1 MIKINHLALAAA
13 TAILLLIVASI
24 YVPWWT
30 LVIGNPQLGIASFSP
45 LNLNFQLLGIT
56 MTTPLIWALNTSTL
70 LTLLLGSLVLLF
82 YGVKPDKPYSPKLLS
97 FGYKI
102 PLYAV
107 TLFIVEIVGLVAV
120 AKMALGVDFPLMGS
134 AAISFPSSIA
144 PAGATGSIYVAAA
157 FEWPFYLAIAVV
169 VLCVAARFYHKK
181 TVPATINH

>member
-1 MIKINHLALAAA
+1 
-13 TAILLLIVASI
+13 
-24 YVPWWT
+24 
-30 LVIGNPQLGIASFSP
+30 
-45 LNLNFQLLGIT
+45 